1 MMRPVLLLVTTRTY
15 RAGAFLQA
23 ADRLGLPIV
32 VGTDQPHAWSQD
44 PTPGLLSLDFHN
56 TEAASSAIAAAA
68 APTFQ
73 CVLAAEDEGV
83 VTAAAASARL
93 GLVQNSPD
101 SVLVT
106 RDKARMR
113 RRLDR
118 ANLPN
123 PPHWV
128 VPLDADP
135 EEVATQVVFPCVV
148 KPRSLSGSRGVIR
161 ADDPASFVAAFRRT
175 ARIIRSAGTSDP
187 HGMHETLLVESYIP
201 GSEHTLEGLLT
212 AGRMETLA
220 LFDKPDLLEGP
231 YFEET
236 LFVTPS
242 RLDARTQSQVGRT
255 VGAAVAAIGLT
266 HGPLHAEVRVHAG
279 QVWIVEIAAR
289 SIGGLC
295 SRALRFEGGRSLEE
309 ILLAHAVGLP
319 LPSLALEP
327 GATGVMMIPIPGSGV
342 LRGVHGVETAKGVPG
357 ITDVVITIP
366 TGGEMVVL
374 PEGASYLGFL
384 FGEADTPQ
392 AVETALRA
400 AHRTL
405 RVEYDS
411 APSA

>member
-1 MMRPVLLLVTTRTY
+1 MRPVLLLVTTRTY
-15 RAGAFLQA
+15 RAGAFLRA
-23 ADRLGLPIV
+23 AERLGLPV
-32 VGTDQPHAWSQD
+32 VVATDQPLAWSQD
-44 PTPGLLSLDFHN
+44 QTPGLLSLDFHN
-56 TEAASSAIAAAA
+56 VESASSAIAAAA
-68 APTFQ
+68 EPSFLS
-73 CVLAAEDEGV
+73 VLAAEDEGLL
-83 VTAAAASARL
+83 TAAAASTRL
-93 GLVQNSPD
+93 GLVHNSPD

-106 RDKARMR
+106 RDKAQMR
-113 RRLDR
+113 QRLDQ

-128 VPLDADP
+128 VPLEADP
-135 EEVATQVVFPCVV
+135 EEAASQVIFPCVV

-175 ARIIRSAGTSDP
+175 ARIIRLAGTSDP
-187 HGMHETLLVESYIP
+187 HGMGETLLVEGYIP
-201 GSEHTLEGLLT
+201 GSEHALEGLLT

-220 LFDKPDLLEGP
+220 LFDKPDPLEGP

-242 RLDARTQSQVGRT
+242 RLSATMQSQVGRT
-255 VGAAVAAIGLT
+255 VGAAVGAIGLT

-327 GATGVMMIPIPGSGV
+327 VATGVMMIPIPGSGV
-342 LRGVHGVETAKGVPG
+342 LRKVHGVQAARGVPG
-357 ITDVVITIP
+357 ITDVVITLP
-366 TGGEMVVL
+366 AGGDMVAL

-384 FGEADTPQ
+384 FGEADTPL

-400 AHRTL
+400 AHRSL
-405 RVEYDS
+405 RVEYDA
-411 APSA
+411 APPV